1 MRILIIAVERSGG
14 FQLTKWLSWEMGYKP
29 IHEPIMIPQSIEG
42 DNIVVKYL
50 IGEIKDKNNV
60 DLTNWDKIIGLVRMD
75 TYESAI
81 SQTSA
86 LERKKWHEPYEL
98 SEKWIQNNVELINK
112 NQKVIESNNNYLRS
126 IKEIQLFT
134 TYDGIYHTKE
144 DIQRIKDYIGIKNTK
159 YEYLLDNKN
168 RLRKKNKLI

>member
-60 DLTNWDKIIGLVRMD
+60 DLTNWDKIIG
-75 TYESAI
+75 
-81 SQTSA
+81 
-86 LERKKWHEPYEL
+86 
-98 SEKWIQNNVELINK
+98 
-112 NQKVIESNNNYLRS
+112 
-126 IKEIQLFT
+126 
-134 TYDGIYHTKE
+134 
-144 DIQRIKDYIGIKNTK
+144 
-159 YEYLLDNKN
+159 
-168 RLRKKNKLI
+168 